1 MKKKNKSNIS
11 KYKKTDLSRCLLF
24 IEPGPVV
31 LVSSYNLETQQPNLM
46 TISWTIALDFNHHIA
61 LCTGPWNYSFDLIMK
76 TKECVVAI
84 PPASMAETVVKIG
97 DISGKDCDKFEK
109 FGIKQL
115 EAEKTNAPLID
126 GCVANLECKVVDFVK
141 KYGLIILEVVNVWEN
156 EELKDEK
163 LFHAYGDG
171 RFVKDGEKMDLRKFM
186 EDKVPEGL

>member
-31 LVSSYNLETQQPNLM
+31 LVSSYNLETKQPNLM

-84 PPASMAETVVKIG
+84 PPASMAETVIKIG

-115 EAEKTNAPLID
+115 EAEKTDAPLID

-171 RFVKDGEKMDLRKFM
+171 KFVKDGEKMDLRKFM
-186 EDKVPEGL
+186 ADKIPEGL

>member
-31 LVSSYNLETQQPNLM
+31 LVSSYNLETKQPNLM

-115 EAEKTNAPLID
+115 EAEKTDAPLID

-141 KYGLIILEVVNVWEN
+141 KYGLIIWEVVNVWEN
-156 EELKDEK
+156 EKLKDEK

>member
-97 DISGKDCDKFEK
+97 DISGKVCDKFEK

-115 EAEKTNAPLID
+115 EAEKTDAPLID

-171 RFVKDGEKMDLRKFM
+171 KFVKDGEKMDLRKFM
-186 EDKVPEGL
+186 ADKIPEGL

>member
-115 EAEKTNAPLID
+115 EAEKTDAPLID
-126 GCVANLECKVVDFVK
+126 GCMANLECKVVDFVK

-171 RFVKDGEKMDLRKFM
+171 KFVKDGEKMDLRKFM
-186 EDKVPEGL
+186 ADKIPEGL

>member
-31 LVSSYNLETQQPNLM
+31 LVSSYNLETKQPNLM

-115 EAEKTNAPLID
+115 EAEKTDAPLID

-171 RFVKDGEKMDLRKFM
+171 KFVKDGEKMDLRKFM
-186 EDKVPEGL
+186 SDKVPEGL

>member
-115 EAEKTNAPLID
+115 EAEKTDAPLID

-171 RFVKDGEKMDLRKFM
+171 KFVKDGEKMDLRKFM
-186 EDKVPEGL
+186 SDKIPEGL

>member
-1 MKKKNKSNIS
+1 MKKIKKSNIS

-31 LVSSYNLETQQPNLM
+31 LVSSYNLETKQPNLM

-115 EAEKTNAPLID
+115 EAEKTDAPLID

-171 RFVKDGEKMDLRKFM
+171 KFVKDGEKMDLRKFM
-186 EDKVPEGL
+186 ADKIPEGL

>member
-84 PPASMAETVVKIG
+84 PPASMAETVVRIG

-115 EAEKTNAPLID
+115 EAEKTDAPLID

-171 RFVKDGEKMDLRKFM
+171 KFVKDGEKMDLRKFM
-186 EDKVPEGL
+186 ADKIPEGL